1 MWSLRDKIL
10 ALFYKRYLKTIVLSG
25 VIILLISIAISIIIT
40 FTSKYLDANQSER
53 DKSTKCKSYR
63 ALEEIAVS
71 IYKNDPSGDEWL
83 EKATEAET
91 RRKQHK
97 CSQIIIN

>member
-1 MWSLRDKIL
+1 M
-10 ALFYKRYLKTIVLSG
+10 ALFYKRYLKTIALSG

-40 FTSKYLDANQSER
+40 STFKYLDSNQSER

-71 IYKNDPSGDEWL
+71 LYKNDPSGDEWL

-91 RRKQHK
+91 RKKQHK